1 MSRHGY
7 RPAAELLRHWLRGG
21 GSPGDPSFS
30 GGVAR
35 QGFANFD
42 AIVTGS
48 IARRGLRAM
57 GQAPQR
63 DRETRH
69 PKDAHAEQ
77 ASHWF
82 MLSHRSPSVE
92 RDRI

>member
-21 GSPGDPSFS
+21 GSPGDPSFD
-30 GGVAR
+30 GRVAG

-48 IARRGLRAM
+48 GALRRGLCAM
-57 GQAPQR
+57 GQAPEH
-63 DRETRH
+63 DRKTH
-69 PKDAHAEQ
+69 HLKDAHAEQ

-82 MLSHRSPSVE
+82 ILSR
-92 RDRI
+92 